1 MSAPDLV
8 LVGATVLTVDATD
21 STADAVAVTD
31 GVITAVGTRTDVE
44 ALAGPDTEVIDL
56 GGRTLVP
63 GFIDPHSHVSMG
75 APYVRHAPL
84 QTPPVGTVRTVDDL
98 VAALHANLAKNR
110 TPAGGLLLGWGYYPD
125 EMDDGGELTAEI
137 LDREFPDHR
146 VVVVH
151 VSGHGGVANSR
162 ILAEQGYV
170 DGCENP
176 DGGTIVRYPGTQ
188 KPNGVL
194 WENAWM
200 PLMFG
205 LLDTDDDALL
215 LMMREYARWG
225 VTTVQ
230 DGAATVGQIEA
241 IRALADGPG
250 IPVDVRSLVLFSELD
265 EAIEQGWF
273 EAGKVASN
281 GHTVQGVKLILDGSP
296 QGRTANVTEEYLTG
310 GPGGE
315 QHWHG
320 IMNITQE
327 DSDALVTT
335 AYEHGV
341 QVFAHCNGDAAID
354 QLLAS
359 HRAAVAAGATPPGRT
374 VPIHSQVMRLEQLD
388 EYVAEG
394 FEPSMFTIHTLIF
407 GDTHVRNFG
416 PDRAYGISP
425 MRTAIDKGLKPTN
438 HSDYPITPINP
449 LQLLWT
455 SVVRRSTGGE
465 VLGEDQRIT
474 AAEGLRSL
482 TANAAYEHRCEDDRG
497 SIEVGKLAD
506 LVVLDASPLEVDV
519 EAIKDI
525 SVVRTFKRGVTVYE
539 AP

>member
-8 LVGATVLTVDATD
+8 LVGGTVRTVDDADT
-21 STADAVAVTD
+21 TAEAVAVTA
-31 GVITAVGTRTDVE
+31 GLITAVGSTAEIRE
-44 ALAGPDTEVIDL
+44 LAGPGTEIVDL
-56 GGRTLVP
+56 AGRTLVP
-63 GFIDPHSHVSMG
+63 GFVDPHSHVSMG
-75 APYVRHAPL
+75 APYIRHAAL

-98 VAALHANLAKNR
+98 LRALHENLAKNA

-125 EMDDGGELTAEI
+125 EMDDGGALTADV
-137 LDREFPDHR
+137 LDREFPDHE
-146 VVVVH
+146 VAVVH
-151 VSGHGGVANSR
+151 VSGHGGVANTR
-162 ILAEQGYV
+162 ILEAHGYV

-176 DGGTIVRYPGTQ
+176 AGGTVVRYPGTQ
-188 KPNGVL
+188 QPNGVL

-200 PLMFG
+200 PLVFG
-205 LLDTDDDALL
+205 MLGTDDEALL
-215 LMMREYARWG
+215 AMMREYARWG

-230 DGAATVGQIEA
+230 DGAATVEQIEA
-241 IRALADGPG
+241 IRALADGAG
-250 IPVDVRSLVLFSELD
+250 IPVDVRSLVLFTELG
-265 EAIEQGWF
+265 EALEQGWF
-273 EAGKVASN
+273 GADKVSSN

-296 QGRTANVTEEYLTG
+296 QGKTANVTEEYLTG

-315 QHWHG
+315 EHWHG
-320 IMNITQE
+320 TTNITQA
-327 DSDALVTT
+327 DSDTIVTN
-335 AYEHGV
+335 AYRHGV

-359 HRAAVAAGATPPGRT
+359 HRAAVAAGATSPGRT
-374 VPIHSQVMRLEQLD
+374 VPIHSQVMRLDQLD

-394 FEPSMFTIHTLIF
+394 FEPSMFTIHCLIF
-407 GDTHVRNFG
+407 GDTHIRNFG
-416 PDRAYGISP
+416 RERAFGISP
-425 MRTAIDKGLKPTN
+425 MRSAIDKGLRPTN

-455 SVVRRSTGGE
+455 SVVRRSTGGV

-474 AAEGLRSL
+474 PAEGLRSL
-482 TANAAYEHRCEDDRG
+482 TIDAAYEHRCEDDRG

-506 LVVLDASPLEVDV
+506 LVVLDADPLAVDP

-525 SVVRTFKRGVTVYE
+525 VVLRTYKRGVSVYE

>member
-1 MSAPDLV
+1 MSAPDIV

-21 STADAVAVTD
+21 STAEAVAVTD
-31 GVITAVGTRTDVE
+31 GLVSAVGSRADVE

-63 GFIDPHSHVSMG
+63 GFVDPHSHVSMG
-75 APYVRHAPL
+75 APYIRHAAL
-84 QTPPVGTVRTVDDL
+84 HTPPVGTVRTVDDL
-98 VAALHANLAKNR
+98 VAALHENLAKNR

-125 EMDDGGELTAEI
+125 EMDDGGELTTEI

-151 VSGHGGVANSR
+151 VSGHGGVANTR
-162 ILAEQGYV
+162 ILAEHGYV
-170 DGCENP
+170 DGCEDP
-176 DGGTIVRYPGTQ
+176 EGGTIVRYPGTR

-205 LLDTDDDALL
+205 MMDTDDDALL
-215 LMMREYARWG
+215 AMMHEYARWG

-230 DGAATVGQIEA
+230 DGAASVGQIEA
-241 IRALADGPG
+241 IRALADGRG

-265 EAIEQGWF
+265 DAIEQGWF
-273 EAGKVASN
+273 RAEKIASN
-281 GHTVQGVKLILDGSP
+281 GHTVQGVKLIMDGSP
-296 QGRTANVTEEYLTG
+296 QGKTANVTEEYLTG
-310 GPGGE
+310 GPSGE

-320 IMNITQE
+320 IVNITPA
-327 DSDALVTT
+327 DSDQLVTT
-335 AYEHGV
+335 AYRNGV

-359 HRAAVAAGATPPGRT
+359 HRAAKAAGATPPGRT
-374 VPIHSQVMRLEQLD
+374 VPIHSQVMRVDQLD

-394 FEPSMFTIHTLIF
+394 FEPSMFTIHCLIF
-407 GDTHVRNFG
+407 GDTHLRNFG
-416 PDRAYGISP
+416 QERAFGISP
-425 MRTAIDKGLKPTN
+425 MRSAIDRGLRPTN

-455 SVVRRSTGGE
+455 SVVRRSTGGV

-474 AAEGLRSL
+474 PAEGLRSL
-482 TANAAYEHRCEDDRG
+482 TINAAYEHRCEDDRG

-506 LVVLDASPLEVDV
+506 LVVLDANPLEVEPD
-519 EAIKDI
+519 AIRDI
-525 SVVRTFKRGVTVYE
+525 AVVRTFKRGATVYE